1 MKEPHYRCPRFRGP
15 VRSRHGYFPNEV
27 LPGRIFLIGFLTAGY
42 EMFSIIFS
50 YPGPGT
56 RTGGSGESARPGR
69 KGGPVKA
76 ENRGIFIKLENY
88 YEIRMIIQPFSPQKQ
103 IVYDL
108 CTFSSIIAAVII
120 TYVCLKNGIYEV
132 FPYFYLIPIVLIAFS
147 RPKQGIYGT
156 VLIGWLYFMLVWL
169 WELPN
174 AQLFTIATIRF
185 YIFVSIGV
193 LISVYSQE
201 YSREERKKRNLYY
214 NSQAG
219 AFSFDKQSLKI
230 TDTNRKFAQMLRYD
244 DDTLKKQTLA
254 GIIQDSG
261 DRESFLSRLYD
272 LRESGDIEVGL
283 LARDGTLRWVLVS
296 SLKNDDDEIVCTAV
310 DITDHKEAR
319 NTLALTNRKL
329 NLLINITRHDILNQ
343 VTGLRAVVELSKYRT
358 TDPEMLRF
366 IEQEETAAQ
375 NIQRQ
380 IEFAKN
386 YEGIG
391 VHAPQWQN
399 IGKRVKELRSTV
411 PELQIDLA
419 SELETVEIFADPL
432 LDKVFENLI
441 DNSRRHG
448 ERVHRISFSTL
459 QDRKDAFVMVYE
471 DDGIGV
477 LETDK
482 DRIFE
487 KGFGKNTG
495 LGLFLSREILSITG
509 LAMRETGIAGK
520 GARFEI
526 LVPKGKYRFISPE

>member
-1 MKEPHYRCPRFRGP
+1 
-15 VRSRHGYFPNEV
+15 
-27 LPGRIFLIGFLTAGY
+27 
-42 EMFSIIFS
+42 
-50 YPGPGT
+50 
-56 RTGGSGESARPGR
+56 
-69 KGGPVKA
+69 
-76 ENRGIFIKLENY
+76 
-88 YEIRMIIQPFSPQKQ
+88 MIIQPLSPQKQ
-103 IVYDL
+103 IMYDL

-120 TYVCLKNGIYEV
+120 TYVCLRNGIYEV

-261 DRESFLSRLYD
+261 ERESFLSRLYD

-296 SLKNDDDEIVCTAV
+296 SLKNDDDDEIVCTAV

-411 PELQIDLA
+411 PELLIDLA

-448 ERVHRISFSTL
+448 DRVHRISFSTL

-477 LETDK
+477 QETDK

-509 LAMRETGIAGK
+509 LAMRETGIPGK

-526 LVPKGKYRFISPE
+526 LVPKGKYRFISQE

>member
-1 MKEPHYRCPRFRGP
+1 
-15 VRSRHGYFPNEV
+15 
-27 LPGRIFLIGFLTAGY
+27 
-42 EMFSIIFS
+42 
-50 YPGPGT
+50 
-56 RTGGSGESARPGR
+56 
-69 KGGPVKA
+69 
-76 ENRGIFIKLENY
+76 
-88 YEIRMIIQPFSPQKQ
+88 MIIQPLSRQKQ
-103 IVYDL
+103 ILYDL
-108 CTFSSIIAAVII
+108 CTLSSIIAAVII
-120 TYVCLKNGIYEV
+120 TYVCLRNGIYEI
-132 FPYFYLIPIVLIAFS
+132 FPYFYLIPVVLIAFS
-147 RPKQGIYGT
+147 HPKFGIYGT
-156 VLIGWLYFMLVWL
+156 VLIGWLYFMLAWL
-169 WELPN
+169 WEPPN
-174 AQLFTIATIRF
+174 VQLFTIATIRF

-201 YSREERKKRNLYY
+201 YRREEQKKRNLYHH
-214 NSQAG
+214 SQAG
-219 AFSFDKQSLKI
+219 TFSFDKKSLKI
-230 TDTNRKFAQMLRYD
+230 TETNRKFAQILRYD
-244 DDTLKKQTLA
+244 QDTLKKQTLT
-254 GIIQDSG
+254 GLIPNSG
-261 DRESFLSRLYD
+261 ERESFLSRLFD
-272 LRESGDIEVGL
+272 RNELGDIELGL
-283 LARDGTLRWVLVS
+283 LAQDGTMRWVLVS
-296 SLKNDDDEIVCTAV
+296 SLKNDEDEIVCTAV

-319 NTLALTNRKL
+319 NALALTNRKL

-343 VTGLRAVVELSKYRT
+343 VTGLRAVVELSRYKT
-358 TDPEMLRF
+358 TDPEMLQF

-411 PELQIDLA
+411 PDLLIDLP

-448 ERVHRISFSTL
+448 ERVHHLSFSTR
-459 QDRKDAFVMVYE
+459 QDRKDAFVIVYE

-477 LETDK
+477 QETDK
-482 DRIFE
+482 NRIFE

-509 LAMRETGIAGK
+509 LAMRETGISGK

-526 LVPKGKYRFISPE
+526 LVPKGKYRFIIPD